1 MLKKALAV
9 KNLVVF
15 GNAIS
20 AIVFAYVEVNIGAF
34 YGNVVQDSFFAYANG
49 NGLGLS
55 VRCMKLTSD
64 GFKEIYDRLVG
75 RAFGHIGIGKR
86 NSSPP

>member
-1 MLKKALAV
+1 MLRKALAV

-15 GNAIS
+15 GNTVS
-20 AIVFAYVEVNIGAF
+20 AVVFAYVEVNVGAF
-34 YGNVVQDSFFAYANG
+34 YGNIVQDSFFAYANG

-64 GFKEIYDRLVG
+64 GFKEIYDCLVG
-75 RAFGHIGIGKR
+75 RAFGHF
-86 NSSPP
+86 